1 MSRLREISSRLGRRA
16 RVESR
21 RTRAIRARWAEDGF
35 ESQLVWVFG
44 SPRSGSTWLLYLLA
58 EHPAIVPVNE
68 PLIGVYLTPFLS
80 DLPGFDA
87 TSLETKD
94 FSIRKVKERAPD
106 QFFSEQFSRVWEPAL
121 GRMMRERFKAHAV
134 NYPPDVPISNA
145 RVVLKEP
152 NGSQSAD
159 LLMRA
164 LPGSRLLFLLR
175 DGRDVVDSELAANLS
190 GSWVSAQFP
199 GVQGVTNGARLEFAV
214 QSAHKWLWRTEVV
227 QRAYAEHRGP
237 RLIVRYEEL
246 LRDPTTHLRE
256 IFAWLELP
264 IDESR
269 LAAWID
275 KHSFE
280 QVPEEAR
287 GAREFFR
294 EARPG
299 AWRENLSDEE
309 QSAVED
315 VIGPKLRELDYAS

>member
-1 MSRLREISSRLGRRA
+1 MSGVSKIGPRVRRRLRVEA
-16 RVESR
+16 MRVQ
-21 RTRAIRARWAEDGF
+21 AIRARRRDRGF
-35 ESQLVWVFG
+35 ESQLAWVFG

-87 TSLETKD
+87 GSLDARD
-94 FSIRKVKERAPD
+94 FSIRKVKERTPD
-106 QFFSEQFSRVWEPAL
+106 QFFAEQFSRIWEPGL
-121 GRMMRERFKAHAV
+121 GRMMRERFKAHALS
-134 NYPPDVPISNA
+134 YPPHVPLSDA

-175 DGRDVVDSELAANLS
+175 DGRDVVDSDLAANLS
-190 GSWVSAQFP
+190 GSWVSAEFP
-199 GVQGVTNGARLEFAV
+199 GVEGVTNGARLEFAV

-237 RLIVRYEEL
+237 KLIVRYEDI
-246 LRDPTTHLRE
+246 LRDPEPHLRE

-264 IDESR
+264 VEATD
-269 LAAWID
+269 LTAWID

-280 QVPEEAR
+280 RVPEKSR
-287 GAREFFR
+287 GAGEFFR

-299 AWRENLSDEE
+299 AWQENLSAEE
-309 QSAVED
+309 QGAVEQ
-315 VIGPKLRELDYAS
+315 VIGPKLRDLGYE